1 MALDQANVPNIL
13 EADVEIDVSG
23 NADFAVSTDLKPD
36 IVGFDPSGGDHNWD
50 AFMPWDGTTLV
61 GVGGKNADQWAVTL
75 IYTDGE
81 SPDAWEDII
90 AAKGNNNIAIRVTP
104 KGETSGN
111 RRHVNTGVLVDVA
124 QPNPQGNAGFQY
136 TILIAGN
143 ATYEAVPV

>member
-1 MALDQANVPNIL
+1 MALDQANVPNVL
-13 EADVEIDVSG
+13 DADVEIDVSG

-36 IVGFDPSGGDHNWD
+36 IVGFDPTGGDHNWD

-81 SPDAWEDII
+81 APDAWDTIK
-90 AAKGNNNIAIRVTP
+90 AAKGNNNIALRVIP
-104 KGETSGN
+104 KGATTGN
-111 RRHVNTGVLVDVA
+111 RRHTIVGVLADVS
-124 QPNPQGNAGFQY
+124 QPNPQNNAGFQY

-143 ATYEAVPV
+143 ATDDTVPA